1 MFKRDMLDALK
12 KKYEAEVDI
21 AKATIQVYLDK
32 PVGIG
37 EHPQFA
43 DEIDKQLEAMSCA
56 NDKIKVID
64 NHYPNEDDIPF

>member
-1 MFKRDMLDALK
+1 MKDIFMSALK

-43 DEIDKQLEAMSCA
+43 DEIDKQLDAISCA

-64 NHYPNEDDIPF
+64 KHYPNEDDIPF

>member
-1 MFKRDMLDALK
+1 MFMRDILDALK
-12 KKYEAEVDI
+12 KRYEAEIDI

-43 DEIDKQLEAMSCA
+43 EEIDKQLEAISCA
-56 NDKIKVID
+56 CDKIKVID
-64 NHYPNEDDIPF
+64 KFYPNKDDIPF

>member
-1 MFKRDMLDALK
+1 MSRDILDALK

-21 AKATIQVYLDK
+21 AKATIQIYLDK

-43 DEIDKQLEAMSCA
+43 EELDKQLAIIGCA
-56 NDKIKVID
+56 CEKIKVI
-64 NHYPNEDDIPF
+64 NKYYPNEDDIPF